1 MSCQLTVVKYRK
13 QKSAHLWMSVYR
25 FQRKGSRQ
33 ILKLSLMGE
42 TTVKEGIVKAK
53 DLGFLPE
60 CDLENVSVVHGSRL
74 VGLSERVSDICVDSG
89 DNLFVVDVECCERDC
104 VRALCD
110 MGFSRSN
117 AIEALSESGGELDQA
132 ISLLLNDIVQIG
144 SEEAIRCSLN
154 SQGPDETFSDV
165 ADEEEASDFR
175 RLNFFADNGDV
186 EAQMKCGYCLLD
198 GDGVDQDKEE
208 AARYFKMAA
217 DQGDCDG
224 QFAYGICLL
233 DGDGVDQDKGEA
245 AHYFKMSADQGD
257 CDGQFAYGI
266 CLLDGDGVDQ
276 DKAEAARYFKM
287 SADQGNCDGQLRYG
301 MCLLDGDGIDKDK
314 GEAARYFK
322 MAADQGN
329 CDGQFFYGIC
339 LRDGDGVDQ
348 DKAEAARYFKM
359 AADQGNC
366 GGQFFYGM
374 RLLRGD
380 GVDQDK
386 AEAARYLK
394 MSADQGD
401 CDGQFFYGM
410 RLARGEGVDQD
421 KAEAARYFKM
431 AADQG
436 DCGGQ
441 VNYGACLFNGYGVD
455 QDRREAARYFKM
467 AAGQGDYMGQFNYG
481 ACLFNGGGGS
491 EDKQEAVRYFQMAAG
506 QGYPDGELYYGLCL
520 FRRIGG
526 LRRNDSE
533 AGRYVMLAAKS
544 GLPMAQALYGLF
556 LYHGKCVDWNPEEG
570 IRYFEMSAKNGDE
583 LGRYCYAVHL
593 LEECSGRIKENRQ
606 IVDDFQK
613 LSKKNGD
620 ATNLFALCIAVFLGS
635 FDHENFAMILKHSIK
650 QECFC
655 AKFNYA
661 SYLLHFF
668 SDDDT
673 YISEA
678 IDLFKSVSH
687 QGQDDSDY
695 YRYDSFLKRDLG
707 LDSPSRWRFI
717 KAEADAGHCEAQFI
731 YGKHLYSLGSHD
743 EARQYFE
750 KSAKNKHSEAMFAY
764 AALSIHEFGGKWR
777 DFERYFK
784 RAASDG
790 VLLAQYNYGVHLA
803 GDSSPNVR
811 VDGAKFLQMS
821 AREILLR
828 REAKIVKIGDG
839 HSYPSFMYSP
849 IPDQFVLKATDNYL
863 IEHLSKNFCR
873 LDRMTWA
880 EIRSPK
886 TLTIH

>member
-60 CDLENVSVVHGSRL
+60 CDLENVSVMHGSRL
-74 VGLSERVSDICVDSG
+74 VNLSERVSDICVDSG

-110 MGFSRSN
+110 MGVSRSH

-132 ISLLLNDIVQIG
+132 ISLLVNDIIQIG
-144 SEEAIRCSLN
+144 SEEANRCSLN
-154 SQGPDETFSDV
+154 SRGRDETFSDFT
-165 ADEEEASDFR
+165 DEEEASDFR
-175 RLNFFADNGDV
+175 LLKFFADNGDV
-186 EAQMKCGYCLLD
+186 EAQMKCGYWLFY
-198 GDGVDQDKEE
+198 GEGVDQDKEE

-217 DQGDCDG
+217 DQGDC
-224 QFAYGICLL
+224 
-233 DGDGVDQDKGEA
+233 
-245 AHYFKMSADQGD
+245 
-257 CDGQFAYGI
+257 
-266 CLLDGDGVDQ
+266 
-276 DKAEAARYFKM
+276 
-287 SADQGNCDGQLRYG
+287 NGQLSYG
-301 MCLLDGDGIDKDK
+301 MRLL
-314 GEAARYFK
+314 
-322 MAADQGN
+322 Q
-329 CDGQFFYGIC
+329 
-339 LRDGDGVDQ
+339 GDGVDQ

-359 AADQGNC
+359 AADQGDCN
-366 GGQFFYGM
+366 GQLTYGIC
-374 RLLRGD
+374 LLDGD
-380 GVDQDK
+380 DVDQDK

-401 CDGQFFYGM
+401 
-410 RLARGEGVDQD
+410 RR
-421 KAEAARYFKM
+421 
-431 AADQG
+431 
-436 DCGGQ
+436 GQ

-455 QDRREAARYFKM
+455 QDKTKAARYFKM
-467 AAGQGDYMGQFNYG
+467 AAEQGDSMGQFNYG
-481 ACLFNGGGGS
+481 ACLFHGRGGS
-491 EDKQEAVRYFQMAAG
+491 KDKQEAVRYFQMAAV
-506 QGYPDGELYYGLCL
+506 QGYPNGELYYGLCL

-570 IRYFEMSAKNGDE
+570 IRYFEMSAKNGDK

-593 LEECSGRIKENRQ
+593 LEECSGCIQENPQ
-606 IVDDFQK
+606 IVDDFRK
-613 LSKKNGD
+613 LSKENGD
-620 ATNLFALCIAVFLGS
+620 ARNLFALCVALFSGS
-635 FDHENFAMILKHSIK
+635 FDHENFAKVLKKSIK

-673 YISEA
+673 CISEA

-695 YRYDSFLKRDLG
+695 YQYDSFLKRDLG

-849 IPDQFVLKATDNYL
+849 IPDEFVLKATDNYL